1 MTTMISSPLSA
12 SRRRDRRAGA
22 RRGRLLDEDLFR
34 TVLVRERRRAERTDR
49 PIILVLVAS
58 TRPADWA
65 RVVERLTAAA
75 DAADVMG
82 WCETGAVLGIVRT
95 ASLPADVV
103 PTAETSSTR
112 VEGALALSLAAAV
125 ADGFAVRTCIH
136 PAPDGPDG
144 PRAADLAL
152 YPDLTRRRARG
163 RVEDAVKRGMDV
175 AGSLAALALLAPVL
189 AAVAVLVRL
198 SSPGPVLFKQTRVG
212 HLARPFVARKF
223 RTMYAD
229 ADPTVHREFVSRFIA
244 AGPDDGPLAPD
255 GVFKLANDRRITAL
269 GRVLRKT
276 SLDELPQL
284 WNVLR
289 GEMSLVGP
297 RPPVPYEYAQYRPW
311 HRCRVLEA
319 KPGLTGLWQV
329 TGRSRTTFDD
339 MVRLD
344 LRYARTRTLW
354 RDLAILCRTPAA
366 VVLGEGAR

>member
-1 MTTMISSPLSA
+1 MISPQPSLSRPRN
-12 SRRRDRRAGA
+12 RRVGA
-22 RRGRLLDEDLFR
+22 RRGRLLDEGLFW
-34 TVLVRERRRAERTDR
+34 TVLVRERRRAERADHPLT
-49 PIILVLVAS
+49 LVLVES
-58 TRPADWA
+58 TRPADWEG
-65 RVVERLTAAA
+65 VIERLVASA
-75 DAADVMG
+75 DATDVMG

-95 ASLPADVV
+95 ANPPADVV
-103 PTAETSSTR
+103 PTAVTSSTR
-112 VEGALALSLAAAV
+112 VEGALGLSLAAAV
-125 ADGFAVRTCIH
+125 ADGFAVRTCVH
-136 PAPDGPDG
+136 PEPAGADG
-144 PRAADLAL
+144 PRAVDLAL
-152 YPDLTRRRARG
+152 YPELTRRPARS
-163 RVEDAVKRGMDV
+163 RVEDAVKRGIDV

-189 AAVAVLVRL
+189 ATVAVLVKL
-198 SSPGPVLFKQTRVG
+198 TSPGPVLFRQARIG
-212 HLARPFVARKF
+212 HLTKPFVARKF

-229 ADPTVHREFVSRFIA
+229 ADPAVHREFVSRFIA
-244 AGPDDGPLAPD
+244 AGPGDGPLTPD
-255 GVFKLANDRRITAL
+255 GVFKLANDRRVTPL

-354 RDLAILCRTPAA
+354 RDLVILCRTPAA
-366 VVLGEGAR
+366 VVSGEGAR